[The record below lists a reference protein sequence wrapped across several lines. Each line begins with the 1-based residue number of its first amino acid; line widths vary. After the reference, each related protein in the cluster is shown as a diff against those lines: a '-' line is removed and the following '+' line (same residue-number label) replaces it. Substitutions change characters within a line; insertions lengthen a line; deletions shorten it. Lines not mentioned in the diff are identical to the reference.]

1 MVPSYGEGFFCNT
14 PLVFDISG
22 DPILSPSCDVTHN
35 HVTSCDLVD
44 LISVGRQRI
53 PEEYRYFTD
62 QDLGPLYSRKQAEF
76 CPMPSIEL
84 YSCQDEAG
92 IPLLMGE
99 SFGRN
104 SKCFEFEMTT
114 TAQIQPNAFC
124 LNLEC
129 NQEAYK
135 VHVLVNGAN
144 ITCDHDGQQ
153 HVLPGF
159 RTDIYPMILNMTFS
173 CPRISTVCPH
183 LVCPGES

>member
-1 MVPSYGEGFFCNT
+1 M
-14 PLVFDISG
+14 
-22 DPILSPSCDVTHN
+22 ILCPHPHTATCLTSSVSC
-35 HVTSCDLVD
+35 
-44 LISVGRQRI
+44 
-53 PEEYRYFTD
+53 P
-62 QDLGPLYSRKQAEF
+62 KAEF

-135 VHVLVNGAN
+135 VHVLVS
-144 ITCDHDGQQ
+144 
-153 HVLPGF
+153 VLIP
-159 RTDIYPMILNMTFS
+159 
-173 CPRISTVCPH
+173 STSVI
-183 LVCPGES
+183 

>member
-1 MVPSYGEGFFCNT
+1 
-14 PLVFDISG
+14 
-22 DPILSPSCDVTHN
+22 
-35 HVTSCDLVD
+35 
-44 LISVGRQRI
+44 
-53 PEEYRYFTD
+53 
-62 QDLGPLYSRKQAEF
+62 
-76 CPMPSIEL
+76 
-84 YSCQDEAG
+84 
-92 IPLLMGE
+92 
-99 SFGRN
+99 
-104 SKCFEFEMTT
+104 MTT

-183 LVCPGES
+183 LVCPRESKKSFSLCFFSPRSQQAVTDAAHAIIRGEDPFAFVTTFGIRLPVAAENLMDLPFPNQAR